1 MKNQNVAGANHQES
15 ARFNWLM
22 QKPTLL
28 LAATLTAAGAPVV
41 AATVMWGK
49 YGAMVSLSL
58 MVAFI
63 TGVFFGQVSERKR
76 TGALAGMAS
85 GVATAGM
92 FALVLL
98 ILGAA

>member
-1 MKNQNVAGANHQES
+1 MKNQNVAGANQQES
-15 ARFNWLM
+15 AWFNWLM

-28 LAATLTAAGAPVV
+28 LAAILTAAGIPVA

-49 YGAMVSLSL
+49 YGTMVSLSL

-63 TGVFFGQVSERKR
+63 IGVFFGQVSERTR
-76 TGALAGMAS
+76 TGVLAGMAS
-85 GVATAGM
+85 GVATAGV

-98 ILGAA
+98 VLGIQ